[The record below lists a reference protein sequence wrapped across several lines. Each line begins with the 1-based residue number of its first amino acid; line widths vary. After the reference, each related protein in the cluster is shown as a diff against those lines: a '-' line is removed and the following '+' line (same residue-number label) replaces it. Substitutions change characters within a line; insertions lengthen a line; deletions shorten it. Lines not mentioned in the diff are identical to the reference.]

1 MKTMKQ
7 FIKLITLAILVSL
20 QSCDKQE
27 VEKDLSLNAI
37 APESGILPSELGS
50 HNTTHNCATVS
61 QFGPNS
67 YWSNTLVNTNETN
80 FLKQQNNKAS
90 NLFGIANVPLY
101 FAAGSGTFNALSYG
115 PPNNYIIWGEEML
128 SGALNYGRS
137 AVAYIVAHEV
147 AHQIQFR
154 QGYPSV
160 RGASNTELEA
170 DGFAGYFLRRSYTTN
185 WSDVIPAY
193 NFAQSIAGANG
204 SSHGTAAQRRSSV
217 RLGWLLAN
225 NGALSNANLDYNFFY
240 YYNSYILPG
249 KLRPSGEQKP
259 KKIDEKLH
267 EFMLTKIE
275 ELNDIYT
282 GKISEEEYAKLGNN

>member
-1 MKTMKQ
+1 MKQ
-7 FIKLITLAILVSL
+7 IIKLMTLAILVSL

-27 VEKDLSLNAI
+27 IEKEAVLNANS
-37 APESGILPSELGS
+37 PETGILPSELTS
-50 HNTTHNCATVS
+50 DNTAHNHATVS

-67 YWSNTLVNTNETN
+67 YWSNTLVNTSETN

-90 NLFGIANVPLY
+90 NLFGISNVPLY
-101 FAAGSGTFNALSYG
+101 FAAGNGTFNALSYG
-115 PPNNYIIWGEEML
+115 PPNNYIIWGEQML

-160 RGASNTELEA
+160 TGASNTELEA
-170 DGFAGYFLRRSYTTN
+170 DGFAGYFLRRSYTST

-193 NFAQSIAGANG
+193 NFAQSIAGSNG

-225 NGALSNANLDYNFFY
+225 NGALSNSNLDYNFFY

-249 KLRPSGEQKP
+249 KLRSSNLKKP
-259 KKIDEKLH
+259 KSIDEDLH
-267 EFMLTKIE
+267 KFMLSKIE
-275 ELNDIYT
+275 ELSDIHS
-282 GKISEEEYAKLGNN
+282 GKISEEEYANLSNN

>member
-1 MKTMKQ
+1 MKQ
-7 FIKLITLAILVSL
+7 IIKLMTLAVLVSL
-20 QSCDKQE
+20 QSCDKNE
-27 VEKDLSLNAI
+27 TEKNITLNANS
-37 APESGILPSELGS
+37 PETGILPNELS
-50 HNTTHNCATVS
+50 NHNTTHNCATVS

-67 YWSNTLVNTNETN
+67 YWSNTLVNASETN

-90 NLFGIANVPLY
+90 NLFGISNVPLY

-115 PPNNYIIWGEEML
+115 PPANYIIWGEEML

-160 RGASNTELEA
+160 TGASNTELEA

-193 NFAQSIAGANG
+193 NFSQSIAGANG

-240 YYNSYILPG
+240 YYNTYIIPG
-249 KLRPSGEQKP
+249 KLKSSNLAKP
-259 KKIDEKLH
+259 KRIDEELH
-267 EFMLTKIE
+267 QFILSKIE
-275 ELNDIYT
+275 ELNDIHT
-282 GKISEEEYAKLGNN
+282 GKISEKEYANLGNN

>member
-1 MKTMKQ
+1 MKKI
-7 FIKLITLAILVSL
+7 IKLMTLAILVSL

-27 VEKDLSLNAI
+27 IEKDLDLNANS
-37 APESGILPSELGS
+37 PEKGLLPSEVNN
-50 HNTTHNCATVS
+50 HNTAHNCATVS

-67 YWSNTLVNTNETN
+67 YWANTIVNTNETN

-90 NLFGIANVPLY
+90 SLFGISNVPLY
-101 FAAGSGTFNALSYG
+101 FAAGNGTFNALSYG

-160 RGASNTELEA
+160 TGASNTELEA

-193 NFAQSIAGANG
+193 NFAQSIAGSNG

-225 NGALSNANLDYNFFY
+225 NGALSNADLDYNFFY
-240 YYNSYILPG
+240 YYNSHILPG
-249 KLRPSGEQKP
+249 KLKSSNLEKP
-259 KKIDEKLH
+259 KKINEELH
-267 EFMLTKIE
+267 KFMLTKIE
-275 ELNDIYT
+275 ELSDIHT
-282 GKISEEEYAKLGNN
+282 GKISEEEYANLGNN